1 MKYLRITLK
10 IVLALAL
17 LTSTILLTSAE
28 SGQFNKYDIGKLVH
42 DYYDVKGH
50 PYLTASIYGSDTF
63 QRGEEVTLHVMITNE
78 GEILSFEAN
87 EDEFKE
93 DRDIYGDRSTDAAAA
108 REYEMD
114 REVTTALSITAHLSA
129 GNAPVDITGGG
140 GTALV
145 GMLAAGTSSGPIDF
159 KIKINDDAPAGTY
172 KLILNT
178 TYRYQEDSAV
188 DLEGNRSNPIQNTY
202 FSYKNAKDTSTLT
215 IKVKELPLFKV
226 VKVDTSELM
235 AGSEGILSITFKN
248 IGEKVAKDAI
258 ARISNVQYPFTLIDS
273 ESFLGNL
280 NPGDTAEAKLKVSID
295 QDAIE
300 KNYGLKLEIEYKD
313 EHGYTRTDSNLILA
327 AVRTHNS
334 STSNNNNNNISSA
347 ITVYIKKKAEFE
359 IVNVNSDFRAGSNAI
374 LHITFKN
381 TGDRVAKD
389 AVARISAVDPFSS
402 TDDQSFLGTLNPG
415 QTAEAKF
422 KISIDKD
429 ATPKTYGINCEIKY
443 NDEQGDSQI
452 SDIMKAPVEVKPAI
466 SIREILMA
474 NLWIFMILVVVLI
487 GGYVYKVVTKY
498 LDKP

>member
-1 MKYLRITLK
+1 MI
-10 IVLALAL
+10 AA
-17 LTSTILLTSAE
+17 STE
-28 SGQFNKYDIGKLVH
+28 SSQFNKYDIGKLVH

-93 DRDIYGDRSTDAAAA
+93 DRDIYGVINTEAAAA

-145 GMLAAGTSSGPIDF
+145 GTLVAGTSSGPIDF

-215 IKVKELPLFKV
+215 IKVKEQPLFKV
-226 VKVDTSELM
+226 VKVDTRELM

-248 IGEKVAKDAI
+248 IGEKIARDAI

-295 QDAIE
+295 KDAIE
-300 KNYGLKLEIEYKD
+300 KNYGIKLEIEYKD

-327 AVRTHNS
+327 AVGTHNS
-334 STSNNNNNNISSA
+334 STYNNNNISSA
-347 ITVYIKKKAEFE
+347 IPVYIKKKAEFE

-381 TGDRVAKD
+381 TGNRVAKD

-402 TDDQSFLGTLNPG
+402 TDDQSFLGTLFN
-415 QTAEAKF
+415 
-422 KISIDKD
+422 S
-429 ATPKTYGINCEIKY
+429 
-443 NDEQGDSQI
+443 
-452 SDIMKAPVEVKPAI
+452 
-466 SIREILMA
+466 
-474 NLWIFMILVVVLI
+474 
-487 GGYVYKVVTKY
+487 
-498 LDKP
+498 

>member
-1 MKYLRITLK
+1 MI
-10 IVLALAL
+10 AE
-17 LTSTILLTSAE
+17 SAE
-28 SGQFNKYDIGKLVH
+28 SSQFNKYDIGELVH

-93 DRDIYGDRSTDAAAA
+93 DRNIYGVINTEAAAA

-145 GMLAAGTSSGPIDF
+145 GMLVAGTSSGPIDF

-178 TYRYQEDSAV
+178 TYRYQEDAAV
-188 DLEGNRSNPIQNTY
+188 DLEGNKSNPIQNTY

-248 IGEKVAKDAI
+248 VGEKIARDAI
-258 ARISNVQYPFTLIDS
+258 VRITNVQYPFTLIDS

-280 NPGDTAEAKLKVSID
+280 NPEDTAEAKLKVSID
-295 QDAIE
+295 KDAIE

-327 AVRTHNS
+327 AVGTHNS
-334 STSNNNNNNISSA
+334 STSNNNNNISSA
-347 ITVYIKKKAEFE
+347 IPVYIKKKAEFE
-359 IVNVNSDFRAGSNAI
+359 IVQVNSEFRAGSEAI
-374 LHITFKN
+374 LRITFKN

-415 QTAEAKF
+415 DTAVGIF
-422 KISIDKD
+422 KVSIDKD

-466 SIREILMA
+466 SIREKLIA
-474 NLWIFMILVVVLI
+474 NLWILVILVVVLI
-487 GGYVYKVVTKY
+487 GGYVYKKKY
-498 LDKP
+498 A